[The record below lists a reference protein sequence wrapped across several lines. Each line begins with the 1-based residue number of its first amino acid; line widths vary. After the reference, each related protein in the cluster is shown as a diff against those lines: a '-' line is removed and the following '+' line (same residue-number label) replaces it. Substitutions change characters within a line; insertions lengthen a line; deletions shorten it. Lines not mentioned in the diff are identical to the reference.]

1 MKYAWL
7 GKVVPLLLPL
17 VCVIAPR
24 EARAVAVDVELML
37 LIDVSG
43 SINDETEYPLQMQGY
58 RDAFNDPRVLAA
70 IQGGELG
77 RIAVR
82 ADFWSS
88 ADQYETAVDWTVI
101 SDASSASAFA
111 SEIGGAR
118 RPFRGLTA
126 PGQAIVRSMFA
137 FMNEFESARQV
148 IDISGDGSQNDG
160 LNADTAVNFA
170 LAFGID
176 TINALA
182 IEGDKLALSDGS
194 ADDPTQTIGEWY
206 EAHLRAGDNPFV
218 MEVSSFEDFG
228 DAIAEK
234 LMKEIAVVP
243 LPGAVWLF
251 GCGLLALMGF
261 ARRR

>member
-1 MKYAWL
+1 MRYAWL
-7 GKVVPLLLPL
+7 GKMFPLLLPL
-17 VCVIAPR
+17 VFVIAPH
-24 EARAVAVDVELML
+24 EARAIAVDVELML

-43 SINDETEYPLQMQGY
+43 SIDDETEYPLQMQGY
-58 RDAFNDPRVLAA
+58 MDAFNDPRVLAA

-88 ADQYETAVDWTVI
+88 ANQYETAVDWTLI

-111 SEIGGAR
+111 SAIGGAR

-126 PGQAIVRSMFA
+126 PGQAIIRSMFA
-137 FMNEFESARQV
+137 FMNEFESERQV

-160 LNADTAVNFA
+160 LSADTAVNFA

-194 ADDPTQTIGEWY
+194 ADYPTQTIGEWY
-206 EAHLRAGDNPFV
+206 EAHLQAGDSAFV
-218 MEVSSFEDFG
+218 MQVSSFEDFG

-251 GCGLLALMGF
+251 GCGLIALVGF